1 MSEVLSFPDHFKEMD
16 EAKPPKLHWRIM
28 FISGMGFLTDHRR
41 SHDHP
46 EVAVACG
53 ALGALTTFF
62 LLPEP
67 KGKSLEE
74 MELKPETPMERAA
87 A

>member
-16 EAKPPKLHWRIM
+16 EAKPSKLHWRIM
-28 FISGMGFLTDHRR
+28 FISSMGFLTDHRR

-53 ALGALTTFF
+53 QSGR
-62 LLPEP
+62 EP
-67 KGKSLEE
+67 S
-74 MELKPETPMERAA
+74 
-87 A
+87 